1 MLIERCSIARI
12 RECLAYGWN
21 IPRTVREIA
30 TEKEQARQASVER
43 KRRLAGP
50 QGEGWRSAIIPT
62 HHERQ
67 TSARSDQSASS
78 VAEYS
83 LWHDPELEEKL

>member
-1 MLIERCSIARI
+1 MLIDRCSIARI
-12 RECLAYGWN
+12 RKRLAYGWD

-30 TEKEQARQASVER
+30 MEKQRARQASVER
-43 KRRLAGP
+43 RRRLAGP
-50 QGEGWRSAIIPT
+50 QGEGRQNAIIPA

-67 TSARSDQSASS
+67 TSGRSDQSASS
-78 VAEYS
+78 VAEDS